1 MSLLTLKVCAS
12 VAAGGELVASSLYQ
26 VVRGVFAD
34 CARMCSA
41 RAEAARDSR
50 TDVGRDLALDGAEG
64 SNIVFTLSFRGLALP
79 RHQDAAADALGI
91 SYGSR
96 QNSSASL
103 NSQMNQ

>member
-64 SNIVFTLSFRGLALP
+64 SNIVFTFVVP
-79 RHQDAAADALGI
+79 RLFPVIKMQ
-91 SYGSR
+91 
-96 QNSSASL
+96 Q
-103 NSQMNQ
+103 QMQF

>member
-1 MSLLTLKVCAS
+1 M
-12 VAAGGELVASSLYQ
+12 ASSLYQ

-64 SNIVFTLSFRGLALP
+64 SNIVWHKVVP
-79 RHQDAAADALGI
+79 RLWLFPVIKMQ
-91 SYGSR
+91 
-96 QNSSASL
+96 Q
-103 NSQMNQ
+103 QMQF